1 MIIANCDGRHSE
13 SWHWIVMSYAYIA
26 AGAVMVP
33 DELDL
38 GVQVLMISHTIDGS
52 MLHVPNEENCR
63 IDGSAPYQIKIMHG
77 VTLAT
82 TGS

>member
-1 MIIANCDGRHSE
+1 
-13 SWHWIVMSYAYIA
+13 MSYAYIA

-52 MLHVPNEENCR
+52 MLHVPNEEICR
-63 IDGSAPYQIKIMHG
+63 NDGSAPYQTKNHAWGHPGCLG
-77 VTLAT
+77 VASPLTEQ
-82 TGS
+82 